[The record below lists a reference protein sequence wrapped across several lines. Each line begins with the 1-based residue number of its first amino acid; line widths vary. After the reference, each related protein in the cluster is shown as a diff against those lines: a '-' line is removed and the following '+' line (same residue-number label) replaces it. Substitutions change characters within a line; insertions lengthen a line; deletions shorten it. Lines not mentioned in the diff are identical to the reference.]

1 MNHEKKNQVI
11 LILSRKNNCLW
22 ITINGSFTV
31 DVENVTGLYKS
42 VTSEGTYA
50 IISKGKYIGLV
61 HDVAYVAEQ
70 W

>member
-1 MNHEKKNQVI
+1 MNEVI

-22 ITINGSFTV
+22 VTVEGCFTV
-31 DVENVTGLYKS
+31 SIENVTGLYKS

-50 IISKGKYIGLV
+50 ILSKGEYKGLV
-61 HDVAYVAEQ
+61 HDVAYVAEH